1 MTTISL
7 LFIAVHLFQ
16 QTILALKTSPQ
27 IHFAVLFKTTLV
39 DVQVIHSLTG
49 SIVRAAQ
56 QDMSLMPRR
65 MDVYRRLLLLLIQ
78 LIVETGMWILE
89 NNVTVM

>member
-7 LFIAVHLFQ
+7 LFIAVHQYL
-16 QTILALKTSPQ
+16 QTILALKTSPR
-27 IHFAVLFKTTLV
+27 IHFVVLYKTTLV
-39 DVQVIHSLTG
+39 DVQVTLSLTG

-65 MDVYRRLLLLLIQ
+65 MGVFRRLLLLLIQ
-78 LIVETGMWILE
+78 LIVETDMSIPE
-89 NNVTVM
+89 NNVTAM

>member
-7 LFIAVHLFQ
+7 LFIAVHQSL
-16 QTILALKTSPQ
+16 QTILALKTSPR
-27 IHFAVLFKTTLV
+27 IHFVVLYKTTLV

-56 QDMSLMPRR
+56 QDMSLMPKR

-78 LIVETGMWILE
+78 LIVETDMSTQE
-89 NNVTVM
+89 NNVTAM